1 MLVKKILIL
10 GASGTAGGTLAEYL
24 SQYVDLAITGTYF
37 SQASKKNTSVPMV
50 QFGINHPEN
59 IESILEC
66 VHPDIVVSALRGDF
80 ENQLKTHK
88 YIANYLLKHQGKIIF
103 LSTANVF
110 DADWTKPHYESD
122 VQNSESEYGNF
133 KIKCEKLLLDI
144 LQDRATIVRLPFVW
158 GKDSPRLQEVRA
170 GCGTGQLLL
179 YDDFLSNHVTDLQIA
194 QFVCWIIRE
203 HQSGIFHVGTSDIVE
218 YRLFI
223 EDLIEALGIK
233 HPKFVLKKASGI
245 LAVLSE
251 RRDIPDHLQWNTGQ
265 VIEYLSNN
273 QTR

>member
-1 MLVKKILIL
+1 MVVKKILIL
-10 GASGTAGGTLAEYL
+10 GASGTVGGTLAEYL

-37 SQASKKNTSVPMV
+37 SQASKKNTSVPMI
-50 QFGINHPEN
+50 QFGVEHPEG

-80 ENQLKTHK
+80 KNQLTTHK
-88 YIANYLLKHQGKIIF
+88 YIANYLLKHQGKMIF

-133 KIKCEKLLLDI
+133 KIKCEKLLLDT

-158 GKDSPRLQEVRA
+158 GKNSPRLQEIRI
-170 GCGTGQLLL
+170 GCKTGQLLL

-233 HPKFVLKKASGI
+233 RPKFVLKKASGI

-251 RRDIPDHLQWNTGQ
+251 RRDIPRQLQWNTGQ
-265 VIEYLSNN
+265 VVEYLSNN